1 MDYAEQ
7 TAQVYAETCGAYG
20 ALLDFILNKVPENFE
35 DRLYDWR
42 EIYAQRKMKH
52 EGELKKIRDAL
63 DKKVDEKLE
72 ELKCLN

>member
-20 ALLDFILNKVPENFE
+20 SLLDFILNQVPENFE
-35 DRLYDWR
+35 DRLDDWR
-42 EIYAQRKMKH
+42 QIYSKRKAKH

-63 DKKVDEKLE
+63 DKEVDEKLE
-72 ELKCLN
+72 GLKCLN